1 MSEFMESEL
10 IQKEMRNIADLQQDI
25 FQDSMRFES
34 LDKESKLAHIDKLQ
48 QLLEMQKVMYT
59 RLSLSDD
66 PEAIVR
72 KENIQKFCNLL
83 GFGGAADV
91 NKVFTE
97 MDTAIS
103 SMREQLDT

>member
-1 MSEFMESEL
+1 MESEL
-10 IQKEMRNIADLQQDI
+10 IQKEMRNIAALQQDV
-25 FQDSMRFES
+25 FQASMQFES
-34 LDKESKLAHIDKLQ
+34 LDKESKLEHIDKLQ

-83 GFGGAADV
+83 GFRGAADV